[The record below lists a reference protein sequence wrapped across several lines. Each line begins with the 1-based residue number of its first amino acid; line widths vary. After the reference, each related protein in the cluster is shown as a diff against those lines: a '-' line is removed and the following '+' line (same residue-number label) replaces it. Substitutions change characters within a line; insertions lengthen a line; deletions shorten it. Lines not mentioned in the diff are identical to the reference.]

1 MANEKPFDAVQTM
14 REIRDRISREIA
26 GMTFDEEKRW
36 MQEKLARHDRSPA
49 PPPVP
54 SSDKRE

>member
-26 GMTFDEEKRW
+26 GMTFEEEKRW
-36 MQEKLARHDRSPA
+36 MQEQLARHDRSPA
-49 PPPVP
+49 PPVP
-54 SSDKRE
+54 SIDKRE